1 MKHAETFYLNKLQTL
16 AIETRNRLAT
26 SDEICNFIQGEL
38 FSLKN
43 RDVLLSWFFLV
54 LEKGRHFF
62 YVRCVAVV
70 VFSCPVNP
78 NEGHLNCLYLD
89 LFVFSITLEA
99 GVLPR
104 LTSDK

>member
-1 MKHAETFYLNKLQTL
+1 MKHAETFYLSKLQTL
-16 AIETRNRLAT
+16 SIETRNRLAT

-43 RDVLLSWFFLV
+43 RDVSLSWFFLQS
-54 LEKGRHFF
+54 KRG
-62 YVRCVAVV
+62 Y
-70 VFSCPVNP
+70 
-78 NEGHLNCLYLD
+78 LNCLYLD